1 MAEKTI
7 KVKVTPGAKT
17 EGVERLDE
25 ASYKVRVRPKAE
37 DGKANAR
44 VLEVLAEYFD
54 VAKSRVVLVR
64 GASYREKLIRI
75 ICEDEGR

>member
-1 MAEKTI
+1 MPEITI

-17 EGVERLDE
+17 EGVEKLDD

-54 VAKSRVVLVR
+54 VARSRVTLVR
-64 GASYREKLIRI
+64 GASFREKIIRI
-75 ICEDEGR
+75 VLED